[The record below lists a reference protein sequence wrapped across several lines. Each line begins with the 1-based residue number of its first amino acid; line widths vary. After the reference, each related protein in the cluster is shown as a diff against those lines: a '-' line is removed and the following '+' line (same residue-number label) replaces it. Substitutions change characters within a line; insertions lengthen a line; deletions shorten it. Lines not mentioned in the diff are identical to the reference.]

1 MIPDAEELRQLSRA
15 VRRLRPDHRDP
26 ERWHVEKD
34 AIAARLADL
43 SARLEHH
50 KPVVPDLLAQTI
62 QRKVTP

>member
-50 KPVVPDLLAQTI
+50 KPVVPKLSGVRLL
-62 QRKVTP
+62 RKVEP